1 VGLLLEVYREEFN
14 KTLEKCQKKNHASL
28 PTSVGLMGA
37 SHLAEDMME
46 TKLLGVAMR
55 ALVVATEFGSARQGL
70 SDEETAVREFSKNS
84 QYRTR
89 TTEAVR
95 DLLETIEPYIGDCWL
110 ASEHK
115 QCPHHT
121 HHSKYK
127 PNPTL
132 LAKTKP
138 SGETKHKTPQI

>member
-1 VGLLLEVYREEFN
+1 VGLLLEAYREEFN
-14 KTLEKCQKKNHASL
+14 KILEKCQKKNHSAL

-55 ALVVATEFGSARQGL
+55 ALVVATEFGAAKEGL
-70 SDEETAVREFSKNS
+70 SDEETAVREFSKNK
-84 QYRTR
+84 QYRSR
-89 TTEAVR
+89 ITEAVR

-115 QCPHHT
+115 LCPHQ
-121 HHSKYK
+121 HHVSKYK
-127 PNPTL
+127 PNPIL
-132 LAKTKP
+132 LAKTKHIEAT
-138 SGETKHKTPQI
+138 SK